1 MNCDCATYIQ
11 SLAQAH
17 KPVQYVGMQYARQH
31 LLPLLSPTEVKLLSK
46 LSSPHKIQ
54 DYLDHFPENFAP
66 IGEAI
71 QSPSKVIAN
80 KRAHCI
86 EGAIL
91 AASALACHG
100 SPALLLD
107 LQASDA
113 DEDHVLALYKVNGL
127 WGAISKT
134 NHPVLRW
141 RDPVY
146 KDVRELAMSYFNE
159 YFLFDASH
167 FGKKVA
173 ASKLGTKTLRAYS
186 KPFDLMQYNPADWWA
201 AGDLD
206 WLAEKLDSSRH
217 FPILPNSAIKNLRK
231 ASAIEIKAA
240 ALEEWKNS

>member
-1 MNCDCATYIQ
+1 M
-11 SLAQAH
+11 
-17 KPVQYVGMQYARQH
+17 PVQYVGMQYARQH
-31 LLPLLSPTEVKLLSK
+31 LLPLLSPTEAKLLSK
-46 LSSPHKIQ
+46 LSSPIKIQ

-66 IGEAI
+66 IGEPI

-91 AASALACHG
+91 AAASLAYHG
-100 SPALLLD
+100 KPALLLD
-107 LQASDA
+107 LQASND
-113 DEDHVLALYKVNGL
+113 DEDHVVALFKVNGL

-141 RDPVY
+141 RDAVY

-167 FGKKVA
+167 YGKKVA
-173 ASKLGTKTLRAYS
+173 SSKLGTKTLRTYS
-186 KPFDLMQYNPADWWA
+186 KPFDLMQINPKSWWA

-206 WLAEKLDSSRH
+206 WLAESLDSSPH
-217 FPILPNSAIKNLRK
+217 FPILPKSAIKHLRK
-231 ASAIEIKAA
+231 ASGVEIKAA
-240 ALEEWKNS
+240 KLTEWGSKKTK